1 MHISYLLCC
10 RSCAVRQWGSARS
23 GFAHTC
29 SSFPLASLAGPSRYQ
44 ARVLRPSRCRPH
56 CLTAADS
63 KRLSRRV
70 SGATKSAAVR
80 TTGVAGVTQTLLYK
94 KRVRT
99 ISCSDSRRTAATYSP
114 TWCGSTIGVSG
125 LNFSVRNGKRWF
137 PAAKATAVYC
147 LKEITRLRK
156 DLGLLVLVD

>member
-1 MHISYLLCC
+1 MLWP
-10 RSCAVRQWGSARS
+10 AVLIRPEQMRQDRDPRHPDAAGGSARS

-94 KRVRT
+94 KESGQFLVRT
-99 ISCSDSRRTAATYSP
+99 LEERRLPTLPPGVAVPSALAGLTSLFGMGRGGSP
-114 TWCGSTIGVSG
+114 
-125 LNFSVRNGKRWF
+125 L
-137 PAAKATAVYC
+137 
-147 LKEITRLRK
+147 LKPPQYIA
-156 DLGLLVLVD
+156 